1 MLQINPSS
9 TALVLI
15 DMQNGFFLTDGPY
28 PRNGLSSPEINAL
41 PKILKPVADAFRKAG
56 GWVLSTHF
64 TVVPGKD
71 EEPLMLEHIRKLRP
85 FFGKGDF
92 APNNKTHALIDELQ
106 PADLSVDKVTYSAFY
121 MSRLEFV
128 LRRASIETLVF
139 AGIVTNGGVSFT
151 VGDAHMRGFRSIVL
165 SDGCAAFN
173 LSAHKS
179 TIESLG
185 SMVEITTTAEI
196 IKSLS

>member
-1 MLQINPSS
+1 MLQLSPES

-15 DMQNGFFLTDGPY
+15 DMQNGFFTADGPY
-28 PRNGLSSPEINAL
+28 PRNGLSSAEINVL
-41 PKILKPVADAFRKAG
+41 PGVLKPVADAVRKAG

-64 TVVPGKD
+64 TVVPGKND
-71 EEPLMLEHIRKLRP
+71 EPLMLEHIRKLRP

-92 APNNKTHALIDELQ
+92 APGSKSHALIKELQ

-128 LRRASIETLVF
+128 LHRAGIDTVVF
-139 AGIVTNGGVSFT
+139 GGIVTNGGVSFT
-151 VGDAHMRGFRSIVL
+151 VCDAHMRGFRSIVL
-165 SDGCAAFN
+165 SDGCAAFDPK
-173 LSAHKS
+173 AHSS

-185 SMVEITTTAEI
+185 TMVQVVTCNEI
-196 IKSLS
+196 IQALA

>member
-1 MLQINPSS
+1 MLELNPAS

-15 DMQNGFFLTDGPY
+15 DMQNGFFTPDGPY
-28 PRNGLSSPEINAL
+28 PRNGLSSPEISAL
-41 PKILKPVADAFRKAG
+41 PKILKPVADAFRNAG

-71 EEPLMLEHIRKLRP
+71 AEPLMLEHIRKLRP

-92 APNNKTHALIDELQ
+92 APNTKSHALIEELQ
-106 PADLSVDKVTYSAFY
+106 PADLSVEKVTYSAFY

-128 LRRASIETLVF
+128 LHRAAIDTVVF

-151 VGDAHMRGFRSIVL
+151 VCDAHMRGFRSIVL

-173 LSAHKS
+173 PKAHSS

-185 SMVEITTTAEI
+185 SMVEVATVAEVI
-196 IKSLS
+196 AALA